1 MKDELIELEFE
12 GLEVNEIQYFFDETQ
27 LKI

>member
-12 GLEVNEIQYFFDETQ
+12 ELEVNEIQYFFDETQ